1 MDILVV
7 DDDDSLAAMITSGM
21 ERWGHHVETSST
33 GEGALRRLNEKGFD
47 LVLLDVFLPD
57 CKGYEL
63 IPRLRGVRPG
73 LKVVA
78 VTGYN
83 SRELEMEV
91 RRQGVIYYMIKPFDL
106 RALKEILDHISNRRD
121 VNEQRVGMGIS
132 LTEVV

>member
-73 LKVVA
+73 L
-78 VTGYN
+78 
-83 SRELEMEV
+83 
-91 RRQGVIYYMIKPFDL
+91 MIKPFDL